1 MSFQKMSTAKFRD
14 EAIFAQTFARNF
26 IKKAED
32 EAQKTTNYLKNLWII
47 WKLCRKTS
55 VYPLI

>member
-32 EAQKTTNYLKNLWII
+32 EAQKKPII
-47 WKLCRKTS
+47 SKIS
-55 VYPLI
+55 G